1 MRTRLAK
8 PPTAFGTRSDR
19 KSSVFL
25 LSVGPRNPGSEREAF
40 DVLGRFTS
48 NGRGSQGF
56 FKNADVSIRS
66 GHDGTF
72 CDP

>member
-1 MRTRLAK
+1 MRTRSAK
-8 PPTAFGTRSDR
+8 PPTALGTRSDR

-48 NGRGSQGF
+48 NRRGSQGY
-56 FKNADVSIRS
+56 FKNADVSIRA
-66 GHDGTF
+66 GHDGTHL
-72 CDP
+72 